1 MTKHHHTVACL
12 SGDGIGPELMAEASR
27 ALAEVSH
34 LHGFTVEEVHL
45 PFGRDAVR
53 SHGHPLP
60 PATRAACRDA
70 DAVLVAATR
79 EPALEG
85 VKAELD
91 LTWRVTQVVQA
102 GSAPAI
108 VSPLAADAREQAID
122 RAFALAEERRAF
134 VTSVGP
140 EAAWVELVTRATGRH
155 EGVRLEHLDFGDAV
169 LALVGGARPFD
180 VVVSDEPYAEAL
192 SQAAASVEGGTKAVA
207 SGRLGFARQGLFG
220 PTHGSAPD
228 IAGQGVANPSGMLLA
243 TALLLGEGLGERNAA
258 RTLASALAETLG
270 NGVRTPDRLATG
282 VGATTRE
289 FVDDLLAAL
298 PGARTDTE
306 FAGVAP

>member
-1 MTKHHHTVACL
+1 MRRHHYTVACL

-34 LHGFTVEEVHL
+34 LHGFTLEQVHV

-53 SHGHPLP
+53 RVGHQLP
-60 PATRAACRDA
+60 RATRAACRDA

-102 GSAPAI
+102 GNTPAI
-108 VSPLAADAREQAID
+108 VSPLAPDAREQAVD

-134 VTSVGP
+134 VTSVGT
-140 EAAWVELVTRATGRH
+140 ERAWARTVESAAVAH
-155 EGVRLEHLDFGDAV
+155 EGVRLVHMDFGDAV
-169 LALVGGARPFD
+169 LALVGGSRVFD

-192 SQAAASVEGGTKAVA
+192 SQAAASAEGGTKAVA
-207 SGRLGFARQGLFG
+207 SGRLAFAGPGIFG

-243 TALLLGEGLGERNAA
+243 TALMLGEGLGERNAA

-270 NGVRTPDRLATG
+270 NGVRTPDRVATG

-289 FVDDLLAAL
+289 FVDVLLAAL

>member
-1 MTKHHHTVACL
+1 MRRHRHTIACL
-12 SGDGIGPELMAEASR
+12 SGDGIGPEVMAEASR
-27 ALAEVSH
+27 ALAEVSQ
-34 LHGFTVEEVHL
+34 LHGFTVEELHL

-53 SHGHPLP
+53 RFGHPLP
-60 PATRAACRDA
+60 PATRAACREA
-70 DAVLVAATR
+70 DAVLVAATK

-91 LTWRVTQVVQA
+91 LTWRVTQVVRA
-102 GSAPAI
+102 GDAPAI
-108 VSPLAADAREQAID
+108 VSPLVPEAREQAVD

-140 EAAWVELVTRATGRH
+140 DGPWAESVELATLRH
-155 EGVRLEHLDFGDAV
+155 AGIRLERLDFGDAV
-169 LALVGGARPFD
+169 LALIGGGRAFD

-192 SQAAASVEGGTKAVA
+192 SQAAAGAELGTKAVA
-207 SGRLGFARQGLFG
+207 SGRLAFAGPGIFG

-228 IAGQGVANPSGMLLA
+228 IAGLGVANPSGMLLA
-243 TALLLGEGLGERNAA
+243 TALMLAEGLGERNAA

-270 NGVRTPDRLATG
+270 NGVRTPDQLQTG

-289 FVDDLLAAL
+289 FVDVLLAAL